1 MELALDFVPIMG
13 VNSMNLKTSIKKK
26 IVTSPPTLINVATAL
41 IKTFFKNKE
50 NHY

>member
-13 VNSMNLKTSIKKK
+13 VNAMSSKTSTKK
-26 IVTSPPTLINVATAL
+26 IFVTSPPRLINVATAL

-50 NHY
+50 SHY